1 MCFNGFKLRARP
13 ASGYSGNST
22 VFLMAQTGEP
32 NPPRWSAEES
42 FLELLTDTLESMDRG
57 SRGQFLQRFFRA
69 MAQVEVT
76 EAQSVELWD
85 QAQTRKRDLSESIGK
100 RVALQAALVDVLS
113 STGQLRLPV
122 LMEYEDLRKLQINAA
137 TDPLTGLYNRRF
149 FDDYFEKELNR
160 SIRYSHKLAL
170 VVFDLHRFKEVNDRF
185 GHPQGDAL
193 LQMAAVT
200 LRKSLRTSD
209 YAFRIGG
216 DEFAIL
222 LPQSDTE
229 QAATLSRRLRAAYA
243 TSIEPLNLGVP
254 LALDYGLAVYPEDG
268 ELQEVLIRVADERL
282 YQLKNGMRVADRAP
296 APPPPPRIAAP
307 EPRPSVSEVKPAAPE
322 PKPVIP
328 EPKPRVA
335 PPVPAPVV
343 PTSVV
348 PVAPP
353 TPPAAPVT
361 PPAGAVTPPAPPA
374 AAAPEKILEVK
385 KAASE
390 KRRWE
395 RVSLASTHAYALIGE
410 GVELTARVLDLGY
423 GGVALETSRPDDFG
437 EAFHAVLH
445 VPILPPVRVSLRRIY
460 KLQGTSGQAR
470 IGCSF
475 VT

>member
-1 MCFNGFKLRARP
+1 
-13 ASGYSGNST
+13 
-22 VFLMAQTGEP
+22 MAQTGDP

-42 FLELLTDTLESMDRG
+42 FLELLTDTLETLDRS
-57 SRGQFLQRFFRA
+57 SRGQFLQRLFRSI
-69 MAQVEVT
+69 AQIEIT
-76 EAQSVELWD
+76 ETQSLDLWD
-85 QAQTRKRDLSESIGK
+85 QSLARRRELSESIGK
-100 RVALQAALVDVLS
+100 RVPLQAALVDVLS
-113 STGQLRLPV
+113 AAGLLRLPI
-122 LMEYEDLRKLQINAA
+122 LMEYEELRKLQINAA

-160 SIRYSHKLAL
+160 SIRYTHKLAL
-170 VVFDLHRFKEVNDRF
+170 VVFDLHRFKEVNDKF

-193 LQMAAVT
+193 LQMAAAT

-282 YQLKNGMRVADRAP
+282 YQLKNGMRVPPPAP
-296 APPPPPRIAAP
+296 APA
-307 EPRPSVSEVKPAAPE
+307 PAAATSPQPAVPE
-322 PKPVIP
+322 PKQN
-328 EPKPRVA
+328 
-335 PPVPAPVV
+335 VP
-343 PTSVV
+343 
-348 PVAPP
+348 
-353 TPPAAPVT
+353 PPAAPVVE
-361 PPAGAVTPPAPPA
+361 PPPISEPRKPGA
-374 AAAPEKILEVK
+374 ER
-385 KAASE
+385 
-390 KRRWE
+390 RRWE
-395 RVSLASTHAYALIGE
+395 RVSLANTRAYALIGE
-410 GVELTARVLDLGY
+410 GVERTARVVDLGY
-423 GGVALETSRPDDFG
+423 GGVAVETSRPEEFND
-437 EAFHAVLH
+437 AFHAVLH

-460 KLQGTSGQAR
+460 QKQGSSGATR